1 MDMRFRVLPPL
12 LILFYSSLAGFS
24 QSLPAESPEKVGLD
38 AERLG
43 KLHVMVQQ
51 HIDDHKHAGAVT
63 LVARNGKIA
72 DVATFGYRDLETRAP
87 MTADTIFR
95 IYSMSKII
103 TSVAALILFEEG
115 RYSLDDPITDYIP
128 ELRSLKVMNPGG
140 GSDRGDFARLKRPI
154 TVRHLFTHT
163 AGFTYDFSTPDQLKP
178 YWAKADVWNENVD
191 FKEFIRRISFIPLAH
206 QPGEKFTYG
215 VNTDVLGYFVQVV
228 SGMPFEQFL
237 QERIFNPLKMVDTGF
252 DVAPEKM
259 DRLAKIYE
267 NGPDKALRPVAK
279 PPYGT
284 YAEAGKGFPS
294 GGGGLFSTISDYY
307 RFGQMLLNGGTL
319 DGKRILGRKTVE
331 FMTINQLTFL
341 EKPATDPR
349 GAEGFGL
356 GGSVRLDLAKGGTL
370 GSVGQFGWSGAATTT
385 FIMDPKEQLVALFF
399 AQHIPFNQHGIFAK
413 FGTLV
418 YGALE

>member
-1 MDMRFRVLPPL
+1 MSFRVLTPL
-12 LILFYSSLAGFS
+12 LVLFCSCLSGVS
-24 QSLPAESPEKVGLD
+24 QSLSTENPEKLGLD

-43 KLHVMVQQ
+43 KMHAMVQQ
-51 HIDDHKHAGAVT
+51 HIDDHKHAGAIT

-72 DVATFGYRDLETRAP
+72 DIATFGYRDLETRTP
-87 MTADTIFR
+87 MTTDTIFR

-103 TSVAALILFEEG
+103 TTVAALILFEEG
-115 RYSLDDPITDYIP
+115 RYGLDDPVTDYIP
-128 ELRSLKVMNPGG
+128 ALRSLKVMNPGG
-140 GSDRGDFARLKRPI
+140 GSDHGDFARLKRPI
-154 TVRHLFTHT
+154 TIRHLLTHT
-163 AGFTYDFSTPDQLKP
+163 AGFTYDFSTPDQLKS
-178 YWAKADVWNENVD
+178 YWAKADIWNENVD
-191 FKEFIRRISFIPLAH
+191 FNEFIRRISFIPLAH

-215 VNTDVLGYFVQVV
+215 VSIDVLGYFVQVV

-237 QERIFNPLKMVDTGF
+237 QQRIFNPLKMPDTSF
-252 DVAPEKM
+252 DVPPEKM
-259 DRLAKIYE
+259 DRLAKLYE
-267 NGPDKALRPVAK
+267 NGPDKMLRAVAK

-294 GGGGLFSTISDYY
+294 GGGGLFSTINDYY

-319 DGKRILGRKTVE
+319 DSKRILGRKTVE

-341 EKPATDPR
+341 EKPSTDPR
-349 GAEGFGL
+349 GADGFGF

-399 AQHIPFNQHGIFAK
+399 AQHVPFNQHGIFAK